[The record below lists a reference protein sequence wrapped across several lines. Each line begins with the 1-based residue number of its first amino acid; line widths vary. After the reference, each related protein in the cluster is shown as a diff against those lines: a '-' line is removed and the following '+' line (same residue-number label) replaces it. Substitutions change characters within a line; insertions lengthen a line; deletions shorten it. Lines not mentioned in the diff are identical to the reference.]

1 MYVWFIGTFGQR
13 TLWDLEK
20 AAKERRRL
28 PPDIYR
34 IASAETLRSLHSSP
48 GPRWRYKKARL
59 AMADG
64 KKKRKKKGA
73 KKGKESKVGFLI
85 QN

>member
-1 MYVWFIGTFGQR
+1 MYVSFIGTFGQR

-20 AAKERRRL
+20 AAKEKRRL

-34 IASAETLRSLHSSP
+34 IASAETLRNLHSSP
-48 GPRWRYKKARL
+48 GPRWRYKKTRL

-64 KKKRKKKGA
+64 K
-73 KKGKESKVGFLI
+73 
-85 QN
+85 N

>member
-64 KKKRKKKGA
+64 KK
-73 KKGKESKVGFLI
+73 
-85 QN
+85 

>member
-1 MYVWFIGTFGQR
+1 MYVWLIGTFGQR

-48 GPRWRYKKARL
+48 GPRWRYKK
-59 AMADG
+59 
-64 KKKRKKKGA
+64 
-73 KKGKESKVGFLI
+73 
-85 QN
+85 N